1 MRAPKTNFELIP
13 VEMVKKVAKEFGGS
27 HATAGSDGNHQGSN
41 GARPSAEPWRALA
54 EQVQRELDPDKMID
68 LVQELIAKIDE
79 EKSSKSLPV
88 ARKAHR

>member
-13 VEMVKKVAKEFGGS
+13 VEMVKKVAKEFGVS
-27 HATAGSDGNHQGSN
+27 HATAGSGANPQASN
-41 GARPSAEPWRALA
+41 GVKSSTEPWRALA
-54 EQVQRELDPDKMID
+54 EQVQREPDPDKMID

-88 ARKAHR
+88 AGKAHR